1 MNSYEIIIYFSSED
15 NCFIAEV
22 PELSGCLADGFSYQE
37 ALQNAE
43 QSIQVWIET
52 AKSLNREIP
61 KAKGKLVYA

>member
-22 PELSGCLADGFSYQE
+22 PELSGCLADGLSYQE

-43 QSIQVWIET
+43 QSIQMWIET